1 MKMQSPPP
9 ENAKTI
15 TPGKITAT
23 KHAVTKFVNKRAEGL
38 CRGRIGWWG
47 TRAVEYAIW
56 LHLENVIA
64 TIPDSDLEEAVE
76 RYLNPDEV
84 NHG

>member
-1 MKMQSPPP
+1 MPRAETPEKLPQPNAPSP
-9 ENAKTI
+9 
-15 TPGKITAT
+15 G
-23 KHAVTKFVNKRAEGL
+23 VNKRAEGL
-38 CRGRIGWWG
+38 CKGRIGWWG

-76 RYLNPDEV
+76 RSLSPDEV